1 MDAARHWWDE
11 VVATHPSEI
20 VVIQSRLHHVDLVGP
35 LSSEHLT
42 PSLESQKEP
51 NVKIK
56 KEGLQFL
63 VVDDADM
70 VLGRHVSE
78 PEAVSH
84 MEELKNAGEPKD
96 VDRPKAKATVVA
108 ADQVPDS
115 HPEEPVDAPPAEDLE
130 KSSSKGGKRGK

>member
-1 MDAARHWWDE
+1 MDGWDE
-11 VVATHPSEI
+11 VVTAHPSEI
-20 VVIQSRLHHVDLVGP
+20 VVIQSRLHRVDLVGP
-35 LSSEHLT
+35 LSGDHLT
-42 PSLESQKEP
+42 SSESQKET

-84 MEELKNAGEPKD
+84 MEELKKVEESKTDGS
-96 VDRPKAKATVVA
+96 PKAKATIVA
-108 ADQVPDS
+108 ADQVPAP
-115 HPEEPVDAPPAEDLE
+115 HPEEFVDAPPAEDLE